1 MNFIKYDII
10 LLILFVL
17 FVSLFLYRNRKNLKR
32 DGLLFLYKTKWGI
45 KLIDKTAKKFPKT
58 LKNLSY
64 VSIGV
69 GYLLMAGML
78 YLFGKIV
85 WVYISAPEIVREIKV
100 PPITPLIPYLP
111 QAFKLDFL
119 PPFYFIYW
127 IVVLAVI
134 AISHEFA
141 HGIFMRRYNIK
152 IKSTGFGFFPFFLP
166 IFLAAFVEQDE
177 KSMVKAS
184 RFQQKAVLAAGTF
197 ANILTAILFFA
208 VMILF
213 FSFAFSPA
221 GVSFENSYG
230 LESYAYGMVGIGNI
244 TAING
249 TQLLNPSYQGIL
261 NSVERLESEIPS
273 DSPKRGQ
280 IKENE
285 MYKLETTNGNYSIS
299 KRFLEIQNNNEG
311 YIFAYLDAPAINSGL
326 TGAISEIDGSKIQS
340 LEDLSKTLN
349 NYSPGDKINIKTTK
363 GSYDVV
369 LGEHP
374 LNPEEPWLGIFFQKS
389 QKGTFLGKV
398 VGFLSVKKPN
408 IYYESEIGGAG
419 DFIYDFLWWLVL
431 ISFSVALVN
440 MLPMGIFDGG
450 RFFYLTMWQIT
461 GSEKKAKKWFAYVTY
476 FLLGLLFILMA
487 FWAFSF
493 I

>member
-1 MNFIKYDII
+1 MSFIKYDIL

-17 FVSLFLYRNRKNLKR
+17 FVSLFLYKNRKNLKR
-32 DGLLFLYKTKWGI
+32 EGLLFLYKTKWGI
-45 KLIDKTAKKFPKT
+45 RLIDKTAKRFPKA
-58 LKNLSY
+58 LKALSY

-69 GYLLMAGML
+69 GYSLMAGML

-141 HGIFMRRYNIK
+141 HGIFMRRYNIH

-208 VMILF
+208 IMILF
-213 FSFAFSPA
+213 FSFAFSPT
-221 GVSFENSYG
+221 GVSFDNPYG
-230 LESYAYGMVGIGNI
+230 LENYAYGIVGIGNI

-249 TQLLNPSYQGIL
+249 TQLLNPNYQSIL
-261 NSVERLESEIPS
+261 NSVE
-273 DSPKRGQ
+273 KNG
-280 IKENE
+280 
-285 MYKLETTNGNYSIS
+285 MYKIETADGNYFIS
-299 KRFLEIQNNNEG
+299 KKFLEIQNNNEW

-326 TGAISEIDGSKIQS
+326 TGAITEIDGSKIQS
-340 LEDLSKTLN
+340 LEELSKKFEE
-349 NYSPGDKINIKTTK
+349 YKPGDEVNIKTTK
-363 GSYDVV
+363 GNYDII

-398 VGFLSVKKPN
+398 IGFLSVKKPN

-419 DFIYDFLWWLVL
+419 DFIYNFLWWLVL

-461 GSEKKAKKWFAYVTY
+461 GSEKKAKKWFSYITY
-476 FLLGLLFILMA
+476 FLLGLLFVLMI

-493 I
+493 L

>member
-1 MNFIKYDII
+1 MSFIKYDII

-32 DGLLFLYKTKWGI
+32 EGLLFLYKTKWGI
-45 KLIDKTAKKFPKT
+45 KLIDKTAKRFPKT

-64 VSIGV
+64 VSIGF

-78 YLFGKIV
+78 YLFGKII

-119 PPFYFIYW
+119 PPLYFIYW
-127 IVVLAVI
+127 IVILAVI

-141 HGIFMRRYNIK
+141 HGIFMRRYNIH

-184 RFQQKAVLAAGTF
+184 KFQQKAVLAAGTF
-197 ANILTAILFFA
+197 ANILTAILFF
-208 VMILF
+208 VIMVLF
-213 FSFAFSPA
+213 FSFAFSSA
-221 GVSFENSYG
+221 GVSFENPYG
-230 LESYAYGMVGIGNI
+230 LENYAYGMVDIGNI
-244 TAING
+244 ISING
-249 TQLLNPSYQGIL
+249 TQLLNPDYQSIL
-261 NSVERLESEIPS
+261 NSVEEKGIYEIKTA
-273 DSPKRGQ
+273 D
-280 IKENE
+280 
-285 MYKLETTNGNYSIS
+285 GNYLIT
-299 KRFLEIQNNNEG
+299 KKFLEIQNNNEG

-326 TGAISEIDGSKIQS
+326 TGAISEIDNSKIKS

-363 GSYDVV
+363 GNYEVI

-389 QKGTFLGKV
+389 QNGKFLGKV
-398 VGFLSVKKPN
+398 IGFLSIKKPN

-461 GSEKKAKKWFAYVTY
+461 GSEKKAKKWFSYVTY
-476 FLLGLLFILMA
+476 FLLSLLFILMI
-487 FWAFSF
+487 FWVIGIF
-493 I
+493 

>member
-1 MNFIKYDII
+1 MTFLKYDII
-10 LLILFVL
+10 LLVLFVL
-17 FVSLFLYRNRKNLKR
+17 FVSLFLYRNRKNLKKE
-32 DGLLFLYKTKWGI
+32 GLLFLYKTKWGI

-78 YLFGKIV
+78 YLFAKIV
-85 WVYISAPEIVREIKV
+85 WVYIRAPEIVREIKV
-100 PPITPLIPYLP
+100 PPIMPLIPYLP

-127 IVVLAVI
+127 IVILAVI

-141 HGIFMRRYNIK
+141 HGIFMRRYNIH

-208 VMILF
+208 IMILF

-221 GVSFENSYG
+221 GVSFENPYG
-230 LESYAYGMVGIGNI
+230 LENYAYGIVGIGNI
-244 TAING
+244 TSING
-249 TQLLNPSYQGIL
+249 TQLLNPNYQSIL
-261 NSVERLESEIPS
+261 NSVEKNGI
-273 DSPKRGQ
+273 
-280 IKENE
+280 
-285 MYKLETTNGNYSIS
+285 YKLETSDGDYFITKKFLEVQNGN
-299 KRFLEIQNNNEG
+299 EE
-311 YIFAYLDAPAINSGL
+311 YIFAYLDAPAINSRL
-326 TGAISEIDGSKIQS
+326 TGAISEIDNSKIRS
-340 LEDLSKTLN
+340 LDDLSRKFEE
-349 NYSPGDKINIKTTK
+349 YSPGDKINIKTTK
-363 GSYDVV
+363 GNYEVI

-389 QKGTFLGKV
+389 QKGTFLGKAID
-398 VGFLSVKKPN
+398 FLSFKEPN

-419 DFIYDFLWWLVL
+419 DFIYNFLWWLVL

-450 RFFYLTMWQIT
+450 RFFYLTMWEIT
-461 GSEKKAKKWFAYVTY
+461 GSEKKAKKWFSYTTY
-476 FLLGLLFILMA
+476 FLLSLLFVMMV

-493 I
+493 F

>member
-208 VMILF
+208 IMILF
-213 FSFAFSPA
+213 FSLAFSPA
-221 GVSFENSYG
+221 GVSFENPYG
-230 LESYAYGMVGIGNI
+230 MENYAYGIVGIGNI

-261 NSVERLESEIPS
+261 NSIKDEKMQKIEMENRGNRDRFTL
-273 DSPKRGQ
+273 SPIR
-280 IKENE
+280 
-285 MYKLETTNGNYSIS
+285 
-299 KRFLEIQNNNEG
+299 
-311 YIFAYLDAPAINSGL
+311 
-326 TGAISEIDGSKIQS
+326 
-340 LEDLSKTLN
+340 
-349 NYSPGDKINIKTTK
+349 
-363 GSYDVV
+363 
-369 LGEHP
+369 
-374 LNPEEPWLGIFFQKS
+374 
-389 QKGTFLGKV
+389 
-398 VGFLSVKKPN
+398 
-408 IYYESEIGGAG
+408 
-419 DFIYDFLWWLVL
+419 
-431 ISFSVALVN
+431 
-440 MLPMGIFDGG
+440 
-450 RFFYLTMWQIT
+450 
-461 GSEKKAKKWFAYVTY
+461 
-476 FLLGLLFILMA
+476 
-487 FWAFSF
+487 
-493 I
+493 

>member
-1 MNFIKYDII
+1 MSFIKYDII

-17 FVSLFLYRNRKNLKR
+17 FVSLFLYKNRKNLKR
-32 DGLLFLYKTKWGI
+32 EGLLFLYKTKWGI
-45 KLIDKTAKKFPKT
+45 KLIDKTAKKFPKA
-58 LKNLSY
+58 LKSLSY

-69 GYLLMAGML
+69 GYLLMTGML

-184 RFQQKAVLAAGTF
+184 KFQQKAVLAAGTF

-208 VMILF
+208 IMILF
-213 FSFAFSPA
+213 FSLAFSPA
-221 GVSFENSYG
+221 GVSFENPYG
-230 LESYAYGMVGIGNI
+230 MENYAYGIVGIGNI

-261 NSVERLESEIPS
+261 NS
-273 DSPKRGQ
+273 
-280 IKENE
+280 IKDEK
-285 MYKLETTNGNYSIS
+285 MQKIETTNGNYSIS

-311 YIFAYLDAPAINSGL
+311 YIFAYLDAPAINSEL
-326 TGAISEIDGSKIQS
+326 TGAITEIDNSKIQS
-340 LEDLSKTLN
+340 LEDLSKKFEE
-349 NYSPGDKINIKTTK
+349 YSPGDEVNIKTTK
-363 GSYDVV
+363 GSYDVI

-389 QKGTFLGKV
+389 QKGTFIGKIMN
-398 VGFLSVKKPN
+398 FFSPKKPN

-461 GSEKKAKKWFAYVTY
+461 GSEKKAKKWFSYVTY
-476 FLLGLLFILMA
+476 FLLGLLFVLMA

>member
-1 MNFIKYDII
+1 MSFIKYDIL

-17 FVSLFLYRNRKNLKR
+17 FVSLFLYKNRKNLKR
-32 DGLLFLYKTKWGI
+32 EGLLFLYKTKWGI
-45 KLIDKTAKKFPKT
+45 RLIDKTAKKFPKA
-58 LKNLSY
+58 LKALSY

-69 GYLLMAGML
+69 GYSLMAGML

-141 HGIFMRRYNIK
+141 HGIFMRRYNIH

-208 VMILF
+208 IMILF
-213 FSFAFSPA
+213 FSFAFSPT
-221 GVSFENSYG
+221 GVSFDNPYG
-230 LESYAYGMVGIGNI
+230 LENYAYGIVGIGNI

-249 TQLLNPSYQGIL
+249 TQLLNPNYQSIL
-261 NSVERLESEIPS
+261 NSVE
-273 DSPKRGQ
+273 KNG
-280 IKENE
+280 
-285 MYKLETTNGNYSIS
+285 MYKIETADGNYFIS
-299 KRFLEIQNNNEG
+299 KKFLEIQNNNEG

-326 TGAISEIDGSKIQS
+326 TGAITEIDGSKIQS
-340 LEDLSKTLN
+340 LEELSKKFEE
-349 NYSPGDKINIKTTK
+349 YKPGDEVNIKTTK
-363 GSYDVV
+363 GNYDII

-398 VGFLSVKKPN
+398 IGFLSVKKPN

-419 DFIYDFLWWLVL
+419 DFIYNFLWWLVL

-461 GSEKKAKKWFAYVTY
+461 GSEKKAKKWFSYITY
-476 FLLGLLFILMA
+476 FLLGLLFVLMI

-493 I
+493 L

>member
-1 MNFIKYDII
+1 
-10 LLILFVL
+10 
-17 FVSLFLYRNRKNLKR
+17 
-32 DGLLFLYKTKWGI
+32 
-45 KLIDKTAKKFPKT
+45 
-58 LKNLSY
+58 
-64 VSIGV
+64 V

-85 WVYISAPEIVREIKV
+85 WVYLSAPEIVREIKV

-141 HGIFMRRYNIK
+141 HGLFMRRYNIK

-208 VMILF
+208 IMILF
-213 FSFAFSPA
+213 FSLAFSPA
-221 GVSFENSYG
+221 GVSFDNSYG
-230 LESYAYGMVGIGNI
+230 LENYAYGIVGIENI

-249 TQLLNPSYQGIL
+249 TQLINPNYQSIL
-261 NSVERLESEIPS
+261 NSVGEKEI
-273 DSPKRGQ
+273 
-280 IKENE
+280 
-285 MYKLETTNGNYSIS
+285 YKLETANGNYFIT
-299 KRFLEIQNNNEG
+299 KRFLEIQNNKEE
-311 YIFAYLDAPAINSGL
+311 YIFAYLDAPAINSRL
-326 TGAISEIDGSKIQS
+326 TGAISEIDNSKIHS
-340 LEDLSKTLN
+340 LEDLSKKFEE
-349 NYSPGDKINIKTTK
+349 YSPGDEVNIKTTE
-363 GSYDVV
+363 GNYDIV

-398 VGFLSVKKPN
+398 IGFLSVKKPN

-461 GSEKKAKKWFAYVTY
+461 GSEKKAKKWFSYATY
-476 FLLGLLFILMA
+476 FLLGLLFILMF
-487 FWAFSF
+487 FWAASF
-493 I
+493 F

>member
-45 KLIDKTAKKFPKT
+45 KLIDKTEKKF
-58 LKNLSY
+58 
-64 VSIGV
+64 
-69 GYLLMAGML
+69 
-78 YLFGKIV
+78 
-85 WVYISAPEIVREIKV
+85 

-184 RFQQKAVLAAGTF
+184 KFQQKAVLAAGTF

-208 VMILF
+208 IMILF
-213 FSFAFSPA
+213 FSLAFSPA
-221 GVSFENSYG
+221 GVSFENPYG
-230 LESYAYGMVGIGNI
+230 MENYAYGIVGIGNI

-261 NSVERLESEIPS
+261 NS
-273 DSPKRGQ
+273 
-280 IKENE
+280 IKDEK
-285 MYKLETTNGNYSIS
+285 MQKIETTNGNYSIS

-326 TGAISEIDGSKIQS
+326 TGAITEIDNSKIQS
-340 LEDLSKTLN
+340 LEDLSKKFEE
-349 NYSPGDKINIKTTK
+349 YSPGDEVNIKTTK
-363 GSYDVV
+363 GNYEVV

-398 VGFLSVKKPN
+398 INFLSVKKPN
-408 IYYESEIGGAG
+408 IYYESEIGDAG
-419 DFIYDFLWWLVL
+419 DFIF
-431 ISFSVALVN
+431 N
-440 MLPMGIFDGG
+440 
-450 RFFYLTMWQIT
+450 
-461 GSEKKAKKWFAYVTY
+461 
-476 FLLGLLFILMA
+476 FLLWVVFIC
-487 FWAFSF
+487 FY
-493 I
+493 

>member
-1 MNFIKYDII
+1 MSFLKYDIA

-17 FVSLFLYRNRKNLKR
+17 FVSLFLYLNRKNLKKE
-32 DGLLFLYKTKWGI
+32 GLLFLYKTKWGI
-45 KLIDKTAKKFPKT
+45 KLIDKTAKTFPKT
-58 LKNLSY
+58 LKALSY

-85 WVYISAPEIVREIKV
+85 WVYITAPNLVREIKV
-100 PPITPLIPYLP
+100 PPIMPLIPYLP

-134 AISHEFA
+134 AITHEFA

-166 IFLAAFVEQDE
+166 VFLAAFVEQDE

-184 RFQQKAVLAAGTF
+184 KFQQKAVLAAGTF
-197 ANILTAILFFA
+197 ANILTAILFFIIM
-208 VMILF
+208 VLF

-221 GVSFENSYG
+221 GINFENSYG
-230 LESYAYGMVGIGNI
+230 LENYAYGIVGIANI
-244 TAING
+244 TSIDG
-249 TQLLNPSYQGIL
+249 TQLLNPNYQSIL
-261 NSVERLESEIPS
+261 NSVEKNGTS
-273 DSPKRGQ
+273 
-280 IKENE
+280 
-285 MYKLETTNGNYSIS
+285 KLKTTSGDFFIT
-299 KRFLEIQNNNEG
+299 KKFLEIQNNNEG

-326 TGAISEIDGSKIQS
+326 TGAIYEIDGAKINS
-340 LEDLSKTLN
+340 LEGLSKKFEE
-349 NYSPGDKINIKTTK
+349 YSPEDKINIKTTE
-363 GSYDVV
+363 GNYEVV

-389 QKGTFLGKV
+389 QKGTFIGKAIE
-398 VGFLSVKKPN
+398 FLSFKKPN

-419 DFIYDFLWWLVL
+419 DFIYNFLWWLVL
-431 ISFSVALVN
+431 ISLSVALVN

-461 GSEKKAKKWFAYVTY
+461 GSEKRAKKWFEYTTY
-476 FLLGLLFILMA
+476 FLLGLLFVMMF
-487 FWAFSF
+487 FWVIGIF
-493 I
+493 

>member
-10 LLILFVL
+10 LLILIVL

-32 DGLLFLYKTKWGI
+32 DGLLFLYKTKW
-45 KLIDKTAKKFPKT
+45 
-58 LKNLSY
+58 
-64 VSIGV
+64 
-69 GYLLMAGML
+69 
-78 YLFGKIV
+78 
-85 WVYISAPEIVREIKV
+85 EIKV

-177 KSMVKAS
+177 KSMMKAS

-197 ANILTAILFFA
+197 ANLLTAILFFA

-230 LESYAYGMVGIGNI
+230 LENYAYGIVSIGNI

-261 NSVERLESEIPS
+261 NS
-273 DSPKRGQ
+273 
-280 IKENE
+280 IKDEK
-285 MYKLETTNGNYSIS
+285 MQKIETTNGNYSIS
-299 KRFLEIQNNNEG
+299 KRFLEIQ
-311 YIFAYLDAPAINSGL
+311 I
-326 TGAISEIDGSKIQS
+326 
-340 LEDLSKTLN
+340 
-349 NYSPGDKINIKTTK
+349 
-363 GSYDVV
+363 
-369 LGEHP
+369 
-374 LNPEEPWLGIFFQKS
+374 
-389 QKGTFLGKV
+389 
-398 VGFLSVKKPN
+398 
-408 IYYESEIGGAG
+408 
-419 DFIYDFLWWLVL
+419 
-431 ISFSVALVN
+431 
-440 MLPMGIFDGG
+440 
-450 RFFYLTMWQIT
+450 
-461 GSEKKAKKWFAYVTY
+461 
-476 FLLGLLFILMA
+476 
-487 FWAFSF
+487 
-493 I
+493 

>member
-1 MNFIKYDII
+1 MSFIKYDII
-10 LLILFVL
+10 LLILFTL
-17 FVSLFLYRNRKNLKR
+17 FVAIFLYINKKNLKKE
-32 DGLLFLYKTKWGI
+32 GLLFLYKTKWGI
-45 KLIDKTAKKFPKT
+45 KLIDKTAKTFPKI
-58 LKNLSY
+58 LKSLSY
-64 VSIGV
+64 VSISV

-177 KSMVKAS
+177 KSMMKAS

-197 ANILTAILFFA
+197 ANLLTAILFFA

-230 LESYAYGMVGIGNI
+230 LENYAYGIVSIGNI

-261 NSVERLESEIPS
+261 NSV
-273 DSPKRGQ
+273 
-280 IKENE
+280 KENE

-299 KRFLEIQNNNEG
+299 KRFLEIQNKNEG
-311 YIFAYLDAPAINSGL
+311 YLFAYLDAPAINAGL

-340 LEDLSKTLN
+340 LEDLSKKFEE
-349 NYSPGDKINIKTTK
+349 YKSGDEVNIKTTK
-363 GSYDVV
+363 GNYEIV

-398 VGFLSVKKPN
+398 IGFFNVKKPN

-419 DFIYDFLWWLVL
+419 DFIYNFLWWLVL

-476 FLLGLLFILMA
+476 FLLGLVFILMA

-493 I
+493 L